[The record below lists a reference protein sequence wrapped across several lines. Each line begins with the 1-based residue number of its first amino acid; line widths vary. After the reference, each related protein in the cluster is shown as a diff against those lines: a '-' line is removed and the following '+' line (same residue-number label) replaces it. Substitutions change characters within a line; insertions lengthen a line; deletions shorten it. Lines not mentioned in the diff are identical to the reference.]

1 VGLLAEYAAL
11 IFSPVL
17 ASHERINTALSTE
30 LYRDLIRSIY
40 WVMPKIAE
48 LIGAMRRLISG
59 RPMELTTVVWTPT
72 LFAAACFVVT
82 VIYFSRK
89 DY

>member
-1 VGLLAEYAAL
+1 M
-11 IFSPVL
+11 FSPVL
-17 ASHERINTALSTE
+17 ASHERITPVLSTE
-30 LYRDLIRSIY
+30 LYRDVFRSLY

-59 RPMELTTVVWTPT
+59 RPMELTTVMWTST
-72 LFAAACFVVT
+72 LFAAACFAVT